1 MEYFPSLQDFFI
13 LLIHTRPL
21 EWIGGIFSCA
31 LRYVFF
37 FYFLTA
43 VFFSCVLLTLTL
55 YFILISVSSMS
66 LFLSL
71 LIPHFVPLVAYCPLP
86 SDSLHYL
93 IFLGTRPSY
102 SSFCAFFAYT
112 TWSLH
117 PLRPT
122 RRPRFLR
129 NNLLT
134 YTSQSSPLNSAF
146 ACAFVLRSSLVSPQ
160 PSPCVVWIN
169 TTCFSRLP
177 SSTMISLALSS
188 PSCGR
193 IYKADSKI
201 VVYPFVVGVR

>member
-102 SSFCAFFAYT
+102 PSFCAFLRIPLGLSTLSAPPDALASFET
-112 TWSLH
+112 T
-117 PLRPT
+117 
-122 RRPRFLR
+122 
-129 NNLLT
+129 
-134 YTSQSSPLNSAF
+134 YSPIHLNHHH
-146 ACAFVLRSSLVSPQ
+146 
-160 PSPCVVWIN
+160 
-169 TTCFSRLP
+169 
-177 SSTMISLALSS
+177 
-188 PSCGR
+188 
-193 IYKADSKI
+193 
-201 VVYPFVVGVR
+201 